1 LDRHHFNTVF
11 EGLILSRLRYALPV
25 RSVILSAELA
35 GQINSFLKHA
45 HKYGF
50 SNKIQSVD
58 EIAKETDEMLF
69 FKMKC
74 KQHCLNPTL
83 PPLKPTLMAFVQGDI
98 PMSFQNVGF
107 SSAIIRALSG
117 VYTDTYGM
125 MMMMMRCIVVFLFL
139 CDLCIM

>member
-1 LDRHHFNTVF
+1 MDRHHFNTIF

-45 HKYGF
+45 YKYGF

-58 EIAKETDEMLF
+58 EIAKETYEMLF
-69 FKMKC
+69 FNMKC

-83 PPLKPTLMAFVQGDI
+83 PPLKPNTRGLRPRGHSYQLPECWLRLRNNSCVIRCLYRYVRYDDDDGAVHCCF
-98 PMSFQNVGF
+98 SFSV
-107 SSAIIRALSG
+107 
-117 VYTDTYGM
+117 
-125 MMMMMRCIVVFLFL
+125 
-139 CDLCIM
+139 